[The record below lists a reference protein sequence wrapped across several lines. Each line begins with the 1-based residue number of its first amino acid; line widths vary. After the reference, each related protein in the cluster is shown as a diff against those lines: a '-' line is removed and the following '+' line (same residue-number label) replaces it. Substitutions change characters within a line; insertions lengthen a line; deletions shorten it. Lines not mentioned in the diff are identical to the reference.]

1 MTTTAS
7 CKTLR
12 PEILTCIAHLRAYAA
27 VLVNDPQRCDDL
39 VCETIEQTFTGASK
53 PPTGINLKILMFT
66 ALRRLHY
73 GSPRRSIEG
82 AARQPVR
89 LSEKDDGVE
98 SDELL
103 LVFYRLRDD
112 QREVLILEVA
122 SGLSDEEAAE
132 VCDCQIDTFRSRLLD
147 ARRAIS
153 RMLREASRE
162 QKMSFGLPAKK
173 RIYMLSANAI
183 CAE

>member
-1 MTTTAS
+1 M
-7 CKTLR
+7 
-12 PEILTCIAHLRAYAA
+12 
-27 VLVNDPQRCDDL
+27 
-39 VCETIEQTFTGASK
+39 
-53 PPTGINLKILMFT
+53 
-66 ALRRLHY
+66 
-73 GSPRRSIEG
+73 
-82 AARQPVR
+82 R

-98 SDELL
+98 SGELL

-132 VCDCQIDTFRSRLLD
+132 VCDCQIDTFRSRILD